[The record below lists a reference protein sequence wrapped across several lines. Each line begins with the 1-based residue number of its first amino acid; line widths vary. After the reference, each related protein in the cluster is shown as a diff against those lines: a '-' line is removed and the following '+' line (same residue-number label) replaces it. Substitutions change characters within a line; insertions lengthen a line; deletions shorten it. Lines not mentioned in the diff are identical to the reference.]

1 MTALRA
7 YPRVVMFSSEPST
20 GASGPPSPL
29 AGAALALV
37 HDGATPAQL
46 AERFAVTGAAI
57 DPDGGRAL
65 LGELARLGLVRIARN
80 NGDDRFHVLTSLGQQ
95 VLGGSLG
102 GDAGV
107 VAHMAELERLRTD
120 LLSTIA
126 HELRTPLTA
135 IRTCVGVLRD
145 PETTPSDVE
154 LDTLLGTIER
164 NADRMQR
171 VVGDI
176 LEIARFRTGE
186 VVLQLRR
193 FDAVELARGAVAS
206 LAPLA
211 TQRQQ
216 QIDLDVST
224 SPIPVYGDHRRLEQA
239 LVNLVSNAVKYSPVG
254 CRILVRVQAAG
265 SVVIWA
271 VRDDGPG
278 IPPDEQ
284 PHLFERFFVGR
295 NDRAGATR
303 GVGLGLPTALAIAQA
318 HGGRIDVVSVP
329 GEGSLFS
336 LVVPTDG
343 PPDDD

>member
-1 MTALRA
+1 M
-7 YPRVVMFSSEPST
+7 
-20 GASGPPSPL
+20 
-29 AGAALALV
+29 
-37 HDGATPAQL
+37 
-46 AERFAVTGAAI
+46 
-57 DPDGGRAL
+57 PDGGRAL

-80 NGDDRFHVLTSLGQQ
+80 NGDDRFHVLTSLGEQM
-95 VLGGSLG
+95 LGGSLG

-211 TQRQQ
+211 TQGQQ

-224 SPIPVYGDHRRLEQA
+224 SPIRVYGDHRRLEQA

-254 CRILVRVQAAG
+254 CRILASRSGSRLRGDLGGPRRRPRHPAGRATPPLRALLRRSQRSRPGRRAA
-265 SVVIWA
+265 WA
-271 VRDDGPG
+271 SACRS
-278 IPPDEQ
+278 
-284 PHLFERFFVGR
+284 
-295 NDRAGATR
+295 
-303 GVGLGLPTALAIAQA
+303 ALAIAQA